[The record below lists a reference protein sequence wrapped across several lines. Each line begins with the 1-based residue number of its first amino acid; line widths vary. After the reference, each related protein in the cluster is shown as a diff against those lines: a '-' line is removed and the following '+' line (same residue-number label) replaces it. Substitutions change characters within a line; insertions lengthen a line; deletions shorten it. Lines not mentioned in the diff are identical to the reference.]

1 MEPSDEFNLHIRF
14 QLLAKWPFAVLDT
27 FVIAPFEIV
36 VFCSKKQT
44 VLDTFI
50 VIRLA
55 LLPIWKVH
63 FDTRS
68 APDPRSFL
76 KCWSNLGTIYILR
89 KDIGVG
95 SWNRKWQPKPPFS
108 ITSIF
113 EPLYFLKS
121 CPIFDELVLPIF
133 SKYNGLL
140 WVYWFLAKNLAFYD
154 PPFLKFHNQ
163 TDINV

>member
-1 MEPSDEFNLHIRF
+1 MKIWRLFCTLWQGGTRKQKEKKKFSFLKCIQKLNVIKKKMGFMYLVSVDPMDRSFIFHLLISF

-76 KCWSNLGTIYILR
+76 KCWSNLGSIYILC
-89 KDIGVG
+89 KDIEVG
-95 SWNRKWQPKPPFS
+95 RLFRKWQF
-108 ITSIF
+108 
-113 EPLYFLKS
+113 PLALCTENALTYL
-121 CPIFDELVLPIF
+121 
-133 SKYNGLL
+133 GG
-140 WVYWFLAKNLAFYD
+140 
-154 PPFLKFHNQ
+154 
-163 TDINV
+163 